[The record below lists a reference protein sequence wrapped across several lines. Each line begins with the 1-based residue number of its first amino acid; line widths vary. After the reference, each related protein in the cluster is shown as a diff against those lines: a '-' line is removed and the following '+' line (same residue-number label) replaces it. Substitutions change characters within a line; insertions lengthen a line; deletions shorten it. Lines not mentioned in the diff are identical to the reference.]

1 MVFGQRSQLWWDLPM
16 LDGFDLLADIYRVEP
31 ARYRR
36 RRDELV
42 AMLRLEPLLDQPVRQ
57 LSLGQRMRAE
67 FAAALLHDPAILFL
81 DEPTIG
87 LDAPS
92 KLAVRE
98 FVRRLNREQGVTVLL
113 TTHDM
118 HDVEALAERVIV
130 IGQGRLLA
138 DGPFEALRASVLA
151 ERRLYIDFA
160 GAGTRVRDTRR
171 HGSGTHRTLARA
183 RLRPVQDPD
192 AQADR
197 RDCDRARGR
206 GHPCRRTRHRGGD
219 RAFLRPARRPR
230 GVTMQ
235 SARPYLAAFRARFQ
249 LMLQYRA
256 AALAGF
262 ATQCWW
268 GAIRIMVFAAFYG
281 VHAAAAP
288 ISLADAVTYVWLGQA
303 LLALLPWVADPEIG
317 QAVRTGGVGYDRLR
331 PLDAYGYWY
340 ARTLGWMLARALP
353 RAVLMLLAAG
363 IVLPLAG
370 LGAWAWRPP
379 SGVAA
384 ALLFV
389 PAFALMTALGGAVLM
404 LANVVVAASLNERG
418 VNAVLTPLVIV
429 FSGSLLPLDF
439 FPDALRPFLHVQPF
453 AGLVDIP
460 FRIYFAD
467 LAGGAA
473 LQGLALQAGWTLVLV
488 GLGRLAME
496 RMMRRLEMQG
506 G

>member
-1 MVFGQRSQLWWDLPM
+1 M
-16 LDGFDLLADIYRVEP
+16 
-31 ARYRR
+31 
-36 RRDELV
+36 
-42 AMLRLEPLLDQPVRQ
+42 
-57 LSLGQRMRAE
+57 
-67 FAAALLHDPAILFL
+67 
-81 DEPTIG
+81 
-87 LDAPS
+87 
-92 KLAVRE
+92 
-98 FVRRLNREQGVTVLL
+98 
-113 TTHDM
+113 
-118 HDVEALAERVIV
+118 
-130 IGQGRLLA
+130 
-138 DGPFEALRASVLA
+138 
-151 ERRLYIDFA
+151 
-160 GAGTRVRDTRR
+160 GAT
-171 HGSGTHRTLARA
+171 
-183 RLRPVQDPD
+183 
-192 AQADR
+192 
-197 RDCDRARGR
+197 
-206 GHPCRRTRHRGGD
+206 
-219 RAFLRPARRPR
+219 
-230 GVTMQ
+230 TMQ
-235 SARPYLAAFRARFQ
+235 TARPYLAAFRARFQ

-331 PLDAYGYWY
+331 PLDTYSYWY

-353 RAVLMLLAAG
+353 RAALMLLTAG
-363 IVLPLAG
+363 IVLPLVGLGEWAWQPPAG
-370 LGAWAWRPP
+370 LT
-379 SGVAA
+379 A

-389 PAFALMTALGGAVLM
+389 PAFVLMTMLGGAILM
-404 LANVVVAASLNERG
+404 LANVIVAASLNERG
-418 VNAVLTPLVIV
+418 VNAILTPLVIV

-467 LAGGAA
+467 LKGASA
-473 LQGLALQAGWTLVLV
+473 LQGLALQTGWTIVLIAI
-488 GLGRLAME
+488 GRYAME